1 MRPTQRRLRR
11 SDVGDAGGLEL
22 EPAVGVVRVAHAE
35 LDAHLAARALLH
47 RGEQQLEALAVGGVH
62 VLGEVVDL
70 GRQLAG
76 LEAEH
81 RLHHGA
87 DLDLVA
93 PHVPFPDRGACAV
106 DGERPQLL
114 LARLR
119 AIERLERAEGVL
131 RDGEAD
137 QHDDQHQ
144 PGRQPEHDDVAREPA
159 GEGDA
164 GAEQPNQQQ
173 HPGRHQRQRAV
184 LPAQRQE
191 QRQRRADAGDGDAG
205 QAGEGGGKPRIE
217 KCHGNENELRRY
229 PQPQQHAHE
238 AVPGPQPQEG
248 VEEDEQRCRHGG
260 LGGGTVLRVLLGAHV
275 EQLVPEAEVHAQ
287 VGQHA
292 PGEDRRGREDRLVI
306 GGKHRGQEDGEQA
319 GDAEHDAVEKL
330 AVPALL
336 LVLDGLPQVEAR
348 EALGGELGDEGDG
361 LAGLERQAEDV
372 GTVVLDALGHK
383 ADGGGDGID
392 APRVEIGP
400 HHARADRA
408 VAVRH
413 QPALDGLVG
422 GVGESEHEPGGIGA
436 GRCRP
441 HRHAPAHAVGAGSR
455 LDLQGVAARFIGLAE
470 RGDLDAVGIVVD
482 LDGLEREGGGR
493 VREQQPP
500 PAAGRASAT
509 ARQVP
514 RGCAQ
519 APFLAAGARR
529 HQAPAVSRSRIVLQQ
544 GEKIMILPNAVD
556 LQVAAR
562 HAFALEARLL
572 EHARGGQVVRQAR
585 GLQPMQA
592 ERAEGEGHQP

>member
-1 MRPTQRRLRR
+1 MP
-11 SDVGDAGGLEL
+11 
-22 EPAVGVVRVAHAE
+22 HAK

-47 RGEQQLEALAVGGVH
+47 RAEQQLEALAVGGVH
-62 VLGEVVDL
+62 VLGEIVDL
-70 GRQLAG
+70 GGELAG

-93 PHVPFPDRGACAV
+93 PHIPFPHRGTSPV
-106 DGERPQLL
+106 DGERSQLL
-114 LARLR
+114 LARRR

-131 RDGEAD
+131 GDGEAD
-137 QHDDQHQ
+137 EHDDQHQ
-144 PGRQPEHDDVAREPA
+144 PGRQPEHDDVARQPA

-191 QRQRRADAGDGDAG
+191 QRQRGADAGNGDAG
-205 QAGEGGGKPRIE
+205 QAGEGGGEPRIE
-217 KCHGNENELRRY
+217 KCHGDEYELCRY

-248 VEEDEQRCRHGG
+248 VEENEKRCRHGR
-260 LGGGTVLRVLLGAHV
+260 LGGGAVLRVLLGADI

-292 PGEDRRGREDRLVI
+292 PGENRRRREDGLVI

-319 GDAEHDAVEKL
+319 GDAQHDAVEEL

-336 LVLDGLPQVEAR
+336 LVLDGLPQEEAR
-348 EALGGELGDEGDG
+348 VALGGELGDEGDG
-361 LAGLERQAEDV
+361 LAGLERQAEHV
-372 GTVVLDALGHK
+372 GAVVLDALGHK

-408 VAVRH
+408 VAIGH
-413 QPALDGLVG
+413 QPALDRLVG

-436 GRCRP
+436 GCCRP
-441 HRHAPAHAVGAGSR
+441 HGHATPHPVGAGSR
-455 LDLQGVAARFIGLAE
+455 LDLQSIAARFIGLALC
-470 RGDLDAVGIVVD
+470 GYLDAVD
-482 LDGLEREGGGR
+482 DR
-493 VREQQPP
+493 
-500 PAAGRASAT
+500 
-509 ARQVP
+509 
-514 RGCAQ
+514 C
-519 APFLAAGARR
+519 
-529 HQAPAVSRSRIVLQQ
+529 
-544 GEKIMILPNAVD
+544 
-556 LQVAAR
+556 
-562 HAFALEARLL
+562 
-572 EHARGGQVVRQAR
+572 
-585 GLQPMQA
+585 
-592 ERAEGEGHQP
+592 